1 VLKVV
6 HLYEQSRCNFIS
18 GWLAMTSPIGNN
30 RHTFIMNEQYQN
42 LVDVLSRRG
51 TRLYAAPV
59 AVASLAHVRSELVK
73 SRCDFLIVRTGVAS
87 GFVVSDQV
95 CLARMTG
102 TAAEAMTIVG
112 LVDLLAEA
120 AEFECSHNW
129 RRLLGSAEDAS
140 RFAVAARGSRQ
151 AVSGPHRGKRLL

>member
-1 VLKVV
+1 MLECVRFDALECDIVNPQF
-6 HLYEQSRCNFIS
+6 E
-18 GWLAMTSPIGNN
+18 
-30 RHTFIMNEQYQN
+30 N
-42 LVDVLSRRG
+42 LVETLARRG
-51 TRLYAAPV
+51 TKLLAAPV
-59 AVASLAHVRSELVK
+59 ALSALERVRGELVRTG
-73 SRCDFLIVRTGVAS
+73 SDFLFVRTGVAS

-102 TAAEAMTIVG
+102 TAAEAMTIPG